1 MKDNWRWLKAAL
13 IAGLWAGCAGAV
25 SAQSMNAGDIRGI
38 VTDSTGAAVP
48 GVTVSVVNKNTGV
61 AKELVTNQDGLYDTS
76 SIVTGSYEITFSKA
90 GFSKLVRSN
99 ITIDVGNF
107 TVNAQLSVGAVT
119 EQVIVNTDV
128 PLLQTENAEQS
139 TTLEAATLQQLPEVG
154 QDWQNFTI
162 LLPGSTGAPGA
173 SQGAA
178 NPQQVASINGNL
190 PFSTILADG
199 ASVTLPSS
207 ANADVM
213 VLETVQEVKISSSA
227 FSAQYGVGGIMFNQ
241 ISKGGTN
248 SFHGAAYEYFQNNAL
263 NAASY
268 SFGTGTIPVLHY
280 NNFGGSIGG
289 PILKKKMFFYF
300 NYDKI
305 NQKSGGSPSFQT
317 MPTAALLSGD
327 FTAPGLP
334 TIYDPA
340 TTTLTQ
346 ATGSRTLSNGTT
358 QTCPCYDR
366 TSFAAEYGNG
376 NRIPASRMD
385 PVANNL
391 KAYYPAANTN
401 STTFNNGYP
410 TNNFVSAIPNNQPFT
425 KFFGRLDW
433 DIKSNNRLTIS
444 DVESDNPAYSNGQ
457 GFCPINCQSQD
468 VSRQNAQITDVWTIS
483 PHVINELRMGY
494 TNQLN
499 FFVPASLNQGFP
511 AKLGLQF
518 AQANVFPIVNVT
530 GFYQLTSNINAVYK
544 EHVYD
549 PSDVV
554 TLIRGKHILHF
565 GGEYLFFRDNST
577 AWGNIQSATVGYT
590 GAYTQETQGLSS
602 TGLSVADFLLGQTQ
616 NWSANNTP
624 EFGGRI
630 QLPQLFVQDDFKVT
644 PNLTLNLGLRYQIQS
659 GWGEVK
665 GNMRTF
671 DPTVPNPATGTL
683 GAMWYG
689 STHANGRTTLQAPVY
704 NTFLPRVGF
713 SWSPMPNTVLR
724 GGFGLY
730 AYNWSLDTYGSGM
743 GAAFGAQGS
752 LTDQT
757 NGVTPVV
764 LLSSSGSNLP
774 YVQATTNPSKFNN
787 SNVSGN
793 QYHTP
798 VGGSYQWNLEAE
810 RQIGNNLVFD
820 LAYVASH
827 GHDLPFPV
835 DINQIPQN
843 RLGPNDVALGF
854 RPYPQYGNIPEST
867 NNGLSNYNSL
877 QATVQKRMSSG
888 LDFNFNYTW
897 SHFLD
902 NIDSSGWGSRAGVQS
917 YQNSYNPGANY
928 SNSNFDV
935 RNAFKGSAVYQLPFG
950 KGRTFLNNNW
960 LLDEVV
966 GGWQATGTIVLL
978 TGQPFTITMKN
989 NNSYAQAG
997 QWYPNL
1003 IGNPQLAN
1011 RGAYH
1016 GTNQWFNE
1024 AAFAQPANGTF
1035 GNFKRNT
1042 LYGPGL
1048 NRVNFSLG
1056 KTFAIHESIGL
1067 QIRADANN
1075 LFNHPSFGL
1084 PGQTPGTGNPLQLSV
1099 CSNTTSAGCVGSAVG
1114 AVQTGT
1120 STIRTTTVGGRTMQ
1134 LGARLTF

>member
-1 MKDNWRWLKAAL
+1 
-13 IAGLWAGCAGAV
+13 
-25 SAQSMNAGDIRGI
+25 MNAGDIRGI
-38 VTDSTGAAVP
+38 VTDTTGAAVP
-48 GVTVSVVNKNTGV
+48 GVAVSVLNKNTGV
-61 AKELVTNQDGLYDTS
+61 AKELITNQDGLYDTS
-76 SIVTGSYEITFSKA
+76 SIVAGSYEVTFSKA

-99 ITIDVGNF
+99 ITVDVGNF
-107 TVNAQLSVGAVT
+107 TVNAQLNVGSVT
-119 EQVIVNTDV
+119 EQVIVNIDV

-139 TTLEAATLQQLPEVG
+139 TTLEASTLQQLPEVG

-162 LLPGSTGAPGA
+162 LLPGSTGAPGG
-173 SQGAA
+173 SQGSA

-248 SFHGAAYEYFQNNAL
+248 NFHGAAYEYVQNNAL

-268 SFGTGTIPVLHY
+268 SFGTGTIPVQHY

-305 NQKSGGSPSFQT
+305 NNKSGGSPAFQT
-317 MPTAALLSGD
+317 TPTTAFLNGD
-327 FTAPGLP
+327 FTAPGVP

-340 TTTLTQ
+340 TTKLTQ
-346 ATGSRTLSNGTT
+346 ATGTRTLSNGTT

-366 TSFAAEYGNG
+366 MSFAAEYGNG

-385 PVANNL
+385 PLANAI
-391 KAYYPAANTN
+391 KAYYPAANTT

-410 TNNFVSAIPNNQPFT
+410 TNNFVSAIPSNNPFT

-433 DIKSNNRLTIS
+433 DIKSNNRLTLSIV
-444 DVESDNPAYSNGQ
+444 DSDNPAYNSGQ
-457 GFCPINCQSQD
+457 GICPINCQSGD
-468 VSRQNAQITDVWTIS
+468 VSRDNAQITDVWTIS
-483 PHVINELRMGY
+483 PNVINELRMGY
-494 TNQLN
+494 TNQFN
-499 FFVPASLNQGFP
+499 FFIPATLNQGFP
-511 AKLGLQF
+511 AKLGWQY
-518 AQANVFPIVNVT
+518 AKADIFPIINVT

-577 AWGNIQSATVGYT
+577 AWGNTNGGTMSHT
-590 GAYTQETQGLSS
+590 GAYTQATQGLSS
-602 TGLSVADFLLGQTQ
+602 TGLSFADFLLGQTQ
-616 NWSANNTP
+616 GWNANVTP

-671 DPTVPNPATGTL
+671 DPTVQNPATGTL

-743 GAAFGAQGS
+743 GSAFGAQGS
-752 LTDQT
+752 STDQT
-757 NGVTPVV
+757 NGVTPV
-764 LLSSSGSNLP
+764 LILSSSGSNLP
-774 YVQATTNPSKFNN
+774 YITATTDPSRFNGAS

-793 QYHTP
+793 MYHTP
-798 VGGSYQWNLEAE
+798 VGGSYQWNLEGQH
-810 RQIGNNLVFD
+810 QITNNLVAS

-835 DINQIPQN
+835 DINQIPEN

-854 RPYPQYGNIPEST
+854 RPYPQYGAIAQST
-867 NNGLSNYNSL
+867 NNGISNYNSL
-877 QATVQKRMSSG
+877 QAVIQKRMSSG

-902 NIDSSGWGSRAGVQS
+902 NIDSSGWGSRAGAQS
-917 YQNSYNPGANY
+917 YQSSYNVGANY

-978 TGQPFTITMKN
+978 TGQPFTVSMKT

-1003 IGNPQLAN
+1003 IGNPKLVN
-1011 RGAYH
+1011 RGPYH

-1035 GNFKRNT
+1035 GNFRRNT

-1056 KTFAIHESIGL
+1056 KTFAIHENVGL

-1084 PGQTPGTGNPLQLSV
+1084 PGPGTPLQLSV

-1120 STIRTTTVGGRTMQ
+1120 STIRSTTVGGRTMQ

>member
-1 MKDNWRWLKAAL
+1 MKRLWSTISLITLAVVAL
-13 IAGLWAGCAGAV
+13 SPAGAV
-25 SAQSMNAGDIRGI
+25 FAQTMNAGDIRGI
-38 VTDSTGAAVP
+38 VTDSTGAAVA
-48 GVTVSVVNKNTGV
+48 GVTVSVVNKDTGV
-61 AKELVTNQDGLYDTS
+61 QKDLITNQDGLYDTS
-76 SIVTGSYEITFSKA
+76 SIVAGSYEITFSKA

-99 ITIDVGNF
+99 ITVEVKDI
-107 TVNAQLSVGAVT
+107 TVNAQLSVGAVS

-128 PLLQTENAEQS
+128 PLLETENGEQS
-139 TTLEAATLQQLPEVG
+139 TTMTATTLQQLPEVG
-154 QDWQNFTI
+154 QDWQHFVNLI
-162 LLPGSTGAPGA
+162 PGATGAPGG

-178 NPQQVASINGNL
+178 DPQQVAAINGNL

-213 VLETVQEVKISSSA
+213 VLETVQEVRISSSA

-248 SFHGAAYEYFQNNAL
+248 NFHGAAYEYVQNNAL

-268 SFGTGTIPVLHY
+268 SFGTGTIPVQHY

-305 NQKSGGSPSFQT
+305 NNKSGGSPSFQT
-317 MPTAALLSGD
+317 VPTTAFLNGD
-327 FTAPGLP
+327 FTAPGVP

-366 TSFAAEYGNG
+366 MSFAAEYGNG

-385 PVANNL
+385 PLAKNL
-391 KAYYPAANTN
+391 RAYYPAANTT

-425 KFFGRLDW
+425 KYFGRLDW
-433 DIKSNNRLTIS
+433 DIKNNNRLTLSIIA
-444 DVESDNPAYSNGQ
+444 SDNPAYSNGQ

-468 VSRQNAQITDVWTIS
+468 VSRINSQITDVWTIS
-483 PHVINELRMGY
+483 PNVINELRLGY

-499 FFVPASLNQGFP
+499 FFVPATLGQGFP
-511 AKLGLQF
+511 AKLGWQY
-518 AQANVFPIVNVT
+518 AKADIFPIITVN

-577 AWGNIQSATVGYT
+577 AWGNTNGGTMVHT

-602 TGLSVADFLLGQTQ
+602 TGLSFADFLLGQTHDW
-616 NWSANNTP
+616 NANVTP

-644 PNLTLNLGLRYQIQS
+644 PNFTLNLGLRYQIQT

-689 STHANGRTTLQAPVY
+689 TTHANGRTTLQNPVY

-713 SWSPMPNTVLR
+713 SWSPQPNTVLR

-743 GAAFGAQGS
+743 GSAFGAQGS
-752 LTDQT
+752 AADQT
-757 NGVTPVV
+757 NGVTPY
-764 LLSSSGSNLP
+764 LILSSSGSSLP
-774 YVQATTNPSKFNN
+774 YIQATTDPSRFNG

-793 QYHTP
+793 MYHTP
-798 VGGSYQWNLEAE
+798 VGGSYQWNLEAQ
-810 RQIGNNLVFD
+810 RQIGNDLVFN

-835 DINQIPQN
+835 DINQIPEN
-843 RLGPNDVALGF
+843 RLGPNDVALGY
-854 RPYPQYGNIPEST
+854 RPNPQYQSINQST
-867 NNGLSNYNSL
+867 NNGISNYNSL
-877 QATVQKRMSSG
+877 QAVVTKRMSHG
-888 LDFNFNYTW
+888 LNFTFNYVW

-902 NIDSSGWGSRAGVQS
+902 NIDSSGWGSRAGVQA
-917 YQNSYNPGANY
+917 YQSSYNVGANY

-950 KGRTFLNNNW
+950 KGKQFLNNNTF
-960 LLDEVV
+960 LDAVV
-966 GGWQATGTIVLL
+966 GGWQATGTLIVQG
-978 TGQPFTITMKN
+978 GQPFTVTMKT

-1003 IGNPQLAN
+1003 IGNPHLAN
-1011 RGAYH
+1011 RGPYH
-1016 GTNQWFNE
+1016 GTNQWINE

-1035 GNFKRNT
+1035 GNFRRNT

-1048 NRVNFSLG
+1048 DRTNFSLG
-1056 KTFAIHESIGL
+1056 KTFAIHEAIGL

-1075 LFNHPSFGL
+1075 VFNHPSFGL
-1084 PGQTPGTGNPLQLSV
+1084 PGPGTPLQLSV

-1120 STIRTTTVGGRTMQ
+1120 STIRGTTVGGRTMQ

>member
-1 MKDNWRWLKAAL
+1 MKGNRRWLKATL
-13 IAGLWAGCAGAV
+13 IAGMWVACAGAAF
-25 SAQSMNAGDIRGI
+25 AQSMNAGDIRGI
-38 VTDSTGAAVP
+38 VTDTTGAAVP
-48 GVTVSVVNKNTGV
+48 GVAVSVVNKNTGV
-61 AKELVTNQDGLYDTS
+61 EKDLVTNQDGLYDTS
-76 SIVTGSYEITFSKA
+76 SIVTGSYEITFSKT

-107 TVNAQLSVGAVT
+107 TVNAQLSVGAVS

-139 TTLEAATLQQLPEVG
+139 TTLEAAKLQQLPEVG

-162 LLPGSTGAPGA
+162 LIPGSEGAPGG

-178 NPQQVASINGNL
+178 NPQQVAAINGNL
-190 PFSTILADG
+190 PFSTVLADG
-199 ASVTLPSS
+199 AAVTLPSS

-213 VLETVQEVKISSSA
+213 VLETIQEVKVSASA

-248 SFHGAAYEYFQNNAL
+248 NFHGAAYEYVQNNAL

-268 SFGTGTIPVLHY
+268 SFGTGTIPVQHY

-300 NYDKI
+300 NFDKI
-305 NQKSGGSPSFQT
+305 NNKSGGSPSFQT
-317 MPTAALLSGD
+317 MPTAAFLNGD
-327 FTAPGLP
+327 FTAPGVP
-334 TIYDPA
+334 TLYDPA

-346 ATGSRTLSNGTT
+346 ATGTRVLSNGTT

-376 NRIPASRMD
+376 NRIPLSRLD
-385 PVANNL
+385 PVAKNL
-391 KAYYPAANTN
+391 KAYYPAPNTN
-401 STTFNNGYP
+401 STTFVNGYP
-410 TNNFVSAIPNNQPFT
+410 TNNFVSAIPGTNPFT
-425 KFFGRLDW
+425 KYFGRLDW

-444 DVESDNPAYSNGQ
+444 DVESDNPGFNAGQ
-457 GFCPINCQSQD
+457 GICPINCQSGD

-483 PHVINELRMGY
+483 PNVINELRMGY
-494 TNQLN
+494 TNQFN
-499 FFVPASLNQGFP
+499 FFQPQSLNQGFP

-518 AQANVFPIVNVT
+518 SKADVFPVVTVN
-530 GFYQLTSNINAVYK
+530 GFYKLDSNTNAVYK

-577 AWGNIQSATVGYT
+577 AWGNAQSASVTFT

-602 TGLSVADFLLGQTQ
+602 TGLSFADFLLGQTQ
-616 NWSANNTP
+616 SWGANNTP

-630 QLPQLFVQDDFKVT
+630 QLPQLFVQDDFKLK

-659 GWGEVK
+659 GWSEVK
-665 GNMRTF
+665 GNIRTF

-683 GAMWYG
+683 GAMWYA
-689 STHANGRTTLQAPVY
+689 STHANGRTTLQAPNY
-704 NTFLPRVGF
+704 STFLPRVGF

-730 AYNWSLDTYGSGM
+730 AYNWSLDTYGG
-743 GAAFGAQGS
+743 GIGNAFGAQGS
-752 LTDQT
+752 ASDST
-757 NGVTPVV
+757 NGVTPLVI
-764 LLSSSGSNLP
+764 LSSSGANLP
-774 YVQATTNPSKFNN
+774 YIQATTDPSRFNGKT

-798 VGGSYQWNLEAE
+798 VGGSYQWNLQAE
-810 RQIGNNLVFD
+810 RQIGTNLVFD

-835 DINQIPQN
+835 DINQIPEN
-843 RLGPNDVALGF
+843 RLGPNDVAQGF
-854 RPYPQYGNIPEST
+854 RPYPQYGAIAENT

-877 QATVQKRMSSG
+877 QAVVTKRMSNG
-888 LDFNFNYTW
+888 LDFTFNYVW

-902 NIDSSGWGSRAGVQS
+902 NIDSSGWGGRAGVQA

-950 KGRTFLNNNW
+950 KGKMFLNNNRF
-960 LLDEVV
+960 LDEIV
-966 GGWQATGTIVLL
+966 GGWQSTGTLVLQG
-978 TGQPFTITMKN
+978 GQPFTVTLKT
-989 NNSYAQAG
+989 NNSYAQSG
-997 QWYPNL
+997 SWYPNL
-1003 IGNPQLAN
+1003 IGNPHLAS
-1011 RGAYH
+1011 RGPYH

-1035 GNFKRNT
+1035 GTFRRNS

-1048 NRVNFSLG
+1048 NQVNFSLG
-1056 KTFAIHESIGL
+1056 KTFALLENVGL

-1075 LFNHPSFGL
+1075 LFNHPSFQL
-1084 PGQTPGTGNPLQLSV
+1084 PSSSLAV
-1099 CSNTTSAGCVGSAVG
+1099 CSNTTSAGCVGSAIG
-1114 AVQTGT
+1114 AVATGT
-1120 STIRTTTVGGRTMQ
+1120 STIRGTTVGGRTMQ

>member
-1 MKDNWRWLKAAL
+1 
-13 IAGLWAGCAGAV
+13 
-25 SAQSMNAGDIRGI
+25 MNAGDIRGI

-48 GVTVSVVNKNTGV
+48 GVNVSVVNKNTGV
-61 AKELVTNQDGLYDTS
+61 EKDLVTNQDGLYDTS
-76 SIVTGSYEITFSKA
+76 SIVAGSYEITFSKT

-99 ITIDVGNF
+99 ITLDVENI
-107 TVNAQLSVGAVT
+107 TVNAELSVGAVT
-119 EQVIVNTDV
+119 EQVIVNTDI
-128 PLLQTENAEQS
+128 PLLKTENAEQS
-139 TTLEAATLQQLPEVG
+139 TTLEAAKLQELPEVG
-154 QDWQNFTI
+154 QDWQHFTI
-162 LLPGSTGAPGA
+162 LLPGATGAPNG

-178 NPQQVASINGNL
+178 DPQQVASINGNL

-199 ASVTLPSS
+199 AAVTLPSS

-213 VLETVQEVKISSSA
+213 VLETIQEVKIGTSA

-248 SFHGAAYEYFQNNAL
+248 SFHGAAYEYVQNTAL

-268 SFGTGTIPVLHY
+268 GFGTGIVPIQHY

-305 NQKSGGSPSFQT
+305 NNKSFNGSPTFNT
-317 MPTAALLSGD
+317 MPTAAFLNGD
-327 FTAPGLP
+327 FTAPGVP

-346 ATGSRTLSNGTT
+346 ATGTRTLSNGTT

-385 PVANNL
+385 PLANAI
-391 KAYYPAANTN
+391 KAYYPAANTT

-410 TNNFVSAIPNNQPFT
+410 TNNFVTAIPNNNPFT
-425 KFFGRLDW
+425 KYFGRLDY
-433 DIKSNNRLTIS
+433 DIKSNNRLTMTIV
-444 DVESDNPAYSNGQ
+444 DSDNPAYNNGQ
-457 GFCPINCQSQD
+457 GICPINCQSGD
-468 VSRQNAQITDVWTIS
+468 VSRDNAQITDVWTIS
-483 PHVINELRMGY
+483 PNVINELRMGY
-494 TNQLN
+494 TNQFN
-499 FFVPASLNQGFP
+499 FFIPATLNQGFP
-511 AKLGLQF
+511 AKLGWQY
-518 AQANVFPIVNVT
+518 AKANIFPIINVT

-577 AWGNIQSATVGYT
+577 AWGNTNGGTMGHT
-590 GAYTQETQGLSS
+590 GVYTQETQGLSS
-602 TGLSVADFLLGQTQ
+602 TGLSFADFLLGQTQ
-616 NWSANNTP
+616 NWNANVTP

-713 SWSPMPNTVLR
+713 AWSPKPNTVLR

-752 LTDQT
+752 ATDAT
-757 NGVTPVV
+757 NGVTPV
-764 LLSSSGSNLP
+764 LILGSSGASLP
-774 YVQATTNPSKFNN
+774 YVTATTDPSRFNGAT

-793 QYHTP
+793 MYHTP
-798 VGGSYQWNLEAE
+798 VGGSYQWNLQGQY
-810 RQIGNNLVFD
+810 QITNNLVAS

-835 DINQIPQN
+835 DINQIPQD

-854 RPYPQYGNIPEST
+854 RPYPQYGAIAQST

-877 QATVQKRMSSG
+877 QAVIDKRMSSG
-888 LDFNFNYTW
+888 LDFNFSYVW

-902 NIDSSGWGSRAGVQS
+902 NIDSSGWGSRAGAQS
-917 YQNSYNPGANY
+917 YQSSYNVGANY

-935 RNAFKGSAVYQLPFG
+935 RNAFKGNAVYQLPFG
-950 KGRTFLNNNW
+950 KGRTYLNNNW

-978 TGQPFTITMKN
+978 TGQPFTVTMKT

-1003 IGNPQLAN
+1003 IGNPHLAN
-1011 RGAYH
+1011 RGPYH

-1048 NRVNFSLG
+1048 SQVNFSLG
-1056 KTFAIHESIGL
+1056 KTFAIHENVGL

-1075 LFNHPSFGL
+1075 LFNHPSFQL
-1084 PGQTPGTGNPLQLSV
+1084 PTTGTPSVAPLSV

-1120 STIRTTTVGGRTMQ
+1120 STIRGTTVGGRTMQ